1 MTRPTGGGTVTG
13 MEIESVPSTRWY
25 RIVIRGRLSDRL
37 GSAFPEMA
45 LQRRPGQ
52 TVMRGRADQPRLHEL
67 LDRLR
72 DLGIEPVSVDV
83 DD

>member
-1 MTRPTGGGTVTG
+1 M
-13 MEIESVPSTRWY
+13 ESVPNQRRY

-37 GSAFPEMA
+37 GSAFPEMS
-45 LQRRPGQ
+45 LERHPGQ
-52 TVMRGRADQPRLHEL
+52 TVMSGPADQARLHVL

-83 DD
+83 DE